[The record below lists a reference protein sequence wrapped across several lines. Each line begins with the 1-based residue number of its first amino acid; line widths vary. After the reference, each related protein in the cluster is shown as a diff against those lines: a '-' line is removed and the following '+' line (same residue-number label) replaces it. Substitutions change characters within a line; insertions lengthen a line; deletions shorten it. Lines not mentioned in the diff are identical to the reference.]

1 MIILSKFYSW
11 IDNEQQQKVS
21 KDGELSFDRYNSVVD
36 IYEFLD
42 NMKAKFKDNVTIFS
56 IGQSFE
62 GREIKG
68 IKISHQ
74 VGNPAIFIEANI
86 HAREWISSA
95 TAVWLVNELL
105 TSEENDIQ
113 DLTNEIDWY
122 IIPVTNPDGNIRYIS
137 ILIV

>member
-1 MIILSKFYSW
+1 MLILSKCYSW
-11 IDNEQQQKVS
+11 IDNEQKNKVS
-21 KDGELSFDRYNSVVD
+21 KDSELSFDRYNSVAD

-42 NMKAKFKDNVTIFS
+42 NMKAKFRDNVTIFS

-74 VGNPAIFIEANI
+74 EGNPAIFIEANI

-95 TAVWLVNELL
+95 TAVWIINELL
-105 TSEENDIQ
+105 TSEENEIQ
-113 DLTNEIDWY
+113 DLTKDIDWY
-122 IIPVTNPDGNIRYIS
+122 IIPVTNPDGNIV
-137 ILIV
+137 LFNFD